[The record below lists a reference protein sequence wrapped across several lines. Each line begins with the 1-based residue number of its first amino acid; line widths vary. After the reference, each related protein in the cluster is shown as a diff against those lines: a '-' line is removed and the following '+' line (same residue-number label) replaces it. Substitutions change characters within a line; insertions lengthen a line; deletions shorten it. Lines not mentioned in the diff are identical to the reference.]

1 MVVPTAI
8 HRKGFPMT
16 NSTVATVSSAIPD
29 LPALVALLTPELQEL
44 YDHVQVFR
52 QQPPTPERTCALEKN
67 IAASL
72 REVGRVLVES
82 EYNGIEPERLEE
94 CPLRL

>member
-1 MVVPTAI
+1 
-8 HRKGFPMT
+8 MT

-29 LPALVALLTPELQEL
+29 LPALVALLTPELQAL
-44 YDHVQVFR
+44 YDHVQAFR

-72 REVGRVLVES
+72 MGQLRA
-82 EYNGIEPERLEE
+82 NN
-94 CPLRL
+94 CPMLTRIDELPD